1 MSLPYINREIKCA
14 FRWYRSPLLRHR
26 RRTSNIDPD
35 PVGSC
40 VPSLAFPARTIL
52 PFQALLA
59 AGTTAITSWRVKNL
73 AGTQVLNLDSS
84 IPSLVLADYAAPDR
98 TIVCLEEP
106 LRLDTIPEGV
116 HEMEITTAEGEV
128 IYSETFEWTCL
139 GALDLLANSDVGDGF
154 TNWSYG
160 TWPARLAA
168 KEAGSGPPAYD
179 GAEGDMVATLG
190 DNLLWTFTSG
200 SWVSSTPSLNS
211 YWGVGPSSTFL
222 VFTGGGWS
230 SPVTPPVA
238 FSPTP
243 CWAGTAG
250 VHWAYALP
258 SDFTEGFVRIEFT
271 VFYGS
276 PITGS
281 IALWVGGVFLAN
293 YGQGQNGVGQEVVV
307 WMEAGQTIEFKPNTS
322 NFTGCLMSL
331 AFTALADGSECWT
344 MLRWRDCGDLG
355 TVAYTI
361 GNGTFANILYLR
373 ESGCLNVGAVYDPT
387 PQITEGVQ
395 NDARGTPKRDRRR
408 KDVEW
413 TLEMAS
419 IPWHSMDAISELV
432 VSSYRSVR
440 VPWGGYEDEMIT
452 ARIETTWEARNR
464 VANGA
469 LIFQVDEAT
478 SAAGCCDLFERPCPE
493 PCGPAAGVWGVHEPS
508 LGEVYLYENGTLAT
522 YCGGVCGD
530 AEDENGFNNIVQ
542 CVGRL
547 ATTTAEGYELM
558 RWDGTQWTLA
568 VGIFSATIE
577 DEAYPLRIDLLGT
590 IPSGYTGQ
598 YQASLNGTDWV
609 DVGPAMSASEIEDGA
624 VVDVPA
630 GTFYLRLL
638 ALGHDCELGASASVP
653 APGACPFFVFA
664 ANLSGLCG
672 SLPADVTI
680 NAQPYQSDGGA
691 LLNMVDNGEEV
702 TMEYRINGGSWVD
715 SPVQT
720 SGGFYAITDVPYTTA
735 GDTLEVRLTLIDRED
750 CEVQVSQSFS
760 CPA

>member
-1 MSLPYINREIKCA
+1 MSHPYINREIKCA

-35 PVGSC
+35 PVESC

-59 AGTTAITSWRVKNL
+59 AGTTSITSWRVKNL

-84 IPSLVLADYAAPDR
+84 IPSLVLADYGGPAR

-106 LRLDTIPEGV
+106 LRLDTIPEGI

-128 IYSETFEWTCL
+128 IYSETFEWQCL
-139 GALDLLANSDVGDGF
+139 KAMDQLANSDVGDGF

-160 TWPARLAA
+160 TWLNRLAA
-168 KEAGSGPPAYD
+168 KEAGSGPPSYD
-179 GAEGDMVATLG
+179 GEEGDKVATLG
-190 DNLLWTFTSG
+190 DNLLWTLTSG
-200 SWVSSTPSLNS
+200 SWVSSTPANNS

-243 CWAGTAG
+243 CWAGNAG
-250 VHWAYALP
+250 VHWSYALP
-258 SDFTEGFVRIEFT
+258 SDFTEGFVRIAFT

-276 PITGS
+276 PITGTIS
-281 IALWVGGVFLAN
+281 VWAGDVLLGN
-293 YGQGQNGVGQEVVV
+293 YGQSQNGIGQEVVV
-307 WMEAGQTIEFKPNTS
+307 WMEAGQSIEFRPNSS
-322 NFTGCLMSL
+322 NFRACVLNTAFMYMS
-331 AFTALADGSECWT
+331 DGTDCMT
-344 MLRWRDCGDLG
+344 MLRWSDCGDLG

-361 GNGTFANILYLR
+361 GNGNFANILYLR

-395 NDARGTPKRDRRR
+395 NDAQGTPKRDRRR

-413 TLEMAS
+413 TLELAS

-432 VSSYRSVR
+432 VSSYRAIR
-440 VPWGGYEDEMIT
+440 VPWGGVEDEMIT

-478 SAAGCCDLFERPCPE
+478 TAAGCCDLFERPCPE
-493 PCGPAAGVWGVHEPS
+493 PCGPAAGVWGVHVPTI
-508 LGEVYLYENGTLAT
+508 GERYLYTNGTIAT
-522 YCGGVCGD
+522 FCGGDCGQP
-530 AEDENGFNNIVQ
+530 EDENGFNDIVQ
-542 CVGRL
+542 CAGRL

-558 RWDGTQWTLA
+558 RWDGTQWSLA

-598 YQASLNGTDWV
+598 YQASLNGTDWL
-609 DVGPAMSASEIEDGA
+609 DVGPAMSATEIEDGA
-624 VVDVPA
+624 VVDVPL
-630 GTFYLRLL
+630 GTFYLRLV
-638 ALGHDCELGASASVP
+638 ARGYDCDLGASA
-653 APGACPFFVFA
+653 AFA
-664 ANLSGLCG
+664 APESCPMWVFSSNL
-672 SLPADVTI
+672 LPNCDNIPILVTI
-680 NAQPYQSDGGA
+680 LALPYIAPTG
-691 LLNMVDNGEEV
+691 LILPMVATGERV
-702 TMEYRINGGSWVD
+702 AIDYRINGGDWNSATIYTTGE
-715 SPVQT
+715 S
-720 SGGFYAITDVPYTTA
+720 YAIQEMYNTP
-735 GDTLEVRLTLIDRED
+735 GDTLEIRVTLTDRPWCD
-750 CEVQVSQSFS
+750 PVVSQEFS
-760 CPA
+760 CPI